1 MIAPIIATEV
11 RAGPL
16 PMPSARPIPAPFA
29 RKIGIVTRELGLF
42 RLSLVVVHLPAFHFL
57 AARRRLACFLFGD
70 DSRNC
75 FNPCRISVRLPL
87 RLPSAMCFSSH
98 WMASPPPDDSDFRI
112 SWRIVLSFFVPIIR
126 ASPIGPTVLGCGELL
141 LPALTMFKQFGG
153 RLRIQR
159 HPVLLFTTHD
169 GADKRCQYF
178 FTRDG

>member
-1 MIAPIIATEV
+1 MLAMTIRELV

-42 RLSLVVVHLPAFHFL
+42 RLSLVVVHPPAFHFL

-112 SWRIVLSFFVPIIR
+112 SWRIMLSFFVPIIR

-141 LPALTMFKQFGG
+141 PPRFDHVQAIRRSPSHTASPGPSLHDTRWHRQAMP
-153 RLRIQR
+153 I
-159 HPVLLFTTHD
+159 LLH
-169 GADKRCQYF
+169 
-178 FTRDG
+178 